1 MSLTAEQI
9 KNVLGTSRRRNTILT
24 QEMKDTILEMVNE
37 EEGVTV
43 DSITSYIQENYEGG
57 DKVKKEHVRNFLK
70 RQLKKGE

>member
-70 RQLKKGE
+70 RQLKKEE